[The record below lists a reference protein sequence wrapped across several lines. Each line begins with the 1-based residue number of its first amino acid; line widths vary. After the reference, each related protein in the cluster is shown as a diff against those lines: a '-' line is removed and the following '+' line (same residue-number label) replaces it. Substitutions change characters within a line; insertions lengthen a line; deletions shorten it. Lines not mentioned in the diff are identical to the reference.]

1 MSDGRKSNGGKRKGA
16 GRPPKADEI
25 TLIKKIDAHFDTDK
39 MIKKLVE
46 ILDNDKA
53 RESDKI
59 KAIQLLWSYRWGKP
73 KETVNASHTFN
84 DFSISDVLRFK
95 K

>member
-1 MSDGRKSNGGKRKGA
+1 MAEHGGKRKGA
-16 GRPPKADEI
+16 GRPPKADEL

-39 MIKKLVE
+39 MISKLAE
-46 ILDNDKA
+46 IINNEKT

-59 KAIQLLWSYRWGKP
+59 KAIQLLWNYRWGKP
-73 KETVNASHTFN
+73 KETVNASHTFEG
-84 DFSISDVLRFK
+84 FSIKDALRFK